1 MASSSTDSSRFDPD
15 GNGSSQTRGRRPG
28 FHLTERRDRLDRACQ
43 DGTWDVLVIGGG
55 ASGLGCA
62 LASAARGYSTLLLE
76 QADLSS
82 GTSSRSTKLIHGGV
96 RYLRQGNVGLVRQAL
111 IERGKLIRSAPHL
124 VKKLAHLVPVFSRR
138 ERFFY
143 GSGLKIYDLLAGSSS
158 LGASSFLSK
167 SETLTHCPF
176 LKSSHLRGSVQY
188 FDAQFD
194 DSRLAV
200 SLARSVESLG
210 GLILTYA
217 RVDAFVK
224 DHGRLT
230 GAIARD
236 LETDD
241 EIRIKAQVI
250 INATG
255 VFSDALRSLNQPS
268 HPRRVLAS
276 RGTHIV
282 LPLREMS
289 PTRGLLIPKTRDGR
303 VLFLLPWHG
312 VLLAGTTDIAVSQ
325 ATLEPAASRS
335 EVEYILEHLA
345 QYLEPAPSVSD
356 CLSVFAGLRPL
367 IKARPGKSTASL
379 SREHAVVVDPSGL
392 VSLMGGKWTT
402 FRLMGEDTV
411 DTAARVGGLAPTE
424 RKDQLWIAD
433 CPRSSEQETFDG
445 SDPLSVYGRERTR
458 LEELCRD
465 TPALGRPLHP
475 RLPYRM
481 VQITWA
487 VREEYARTV
496 EDVLSR
502 RTRALILDASASL
515 EAAPA
520 VARLMAQE
528 LGKDVTWEGDQ
539 VRAYSALAA
548 NYTVDHLQD

>member
-1 MASSSTDSSRFDPD
+1 MKGHLPGCDVTNRPD
-15 GNGSSQTRGRRPG
+15 RVG
-28 FHLTERRDRLDRACQ
+28 RACQ
-43 DGTWDVLVIGGG
+43 QGRWDVLVIGGG

-62 LASAARGYSTLLLE
+62 LASVARGYSTLLLE

-111 IERGKLIRSAPHL
+111 IERGNLTRSAPHL
-124 VKKLAHLVPVFSRR
+124 VQKLAHLVPVFSHR

-143 GSGLKIYDLLAGSSS
+143 GAGLKIYDLLAGSSS
-158 LGASSFLSK
+158 LGVSSFLGRA
-167 SETLTHCPF
+167 ETLTHCPF
-176 LKSSHLRGSVQY
+176 LKSRHLRGSVQY

-200 SLARSVESLG
+200 SLARSIERLG
-210 GLILTYA
+210 GLILTY
-217 RVDAFVK
+217 VKVHAFVK
-224 DHGRLT
+224 DNGRLT
-230 GAIARD
+230 GVVARD
-236 LETDD
+236 LDADD
-241 EIRIKAQVI
+241 EIRIKARVI

-255 VFSDALRSLNQPS
+255 VFSDHLRSLGHPS
-268 HPRRVLAS
+268 HQKRVLAS

-282 LPLREMS
+282 LPLRDMS
-289 PTRGLLIPKTRDGR
+289 SARGLLIPKTRDGR

-325 ATLEPAASRS
+325 PGLEPTASRG

-345 QYLEPAPSVSD
+345 EYLEPAPSVSD

-367 IKARPGKSTASL
+367 IQARPGESTASL

-392 VSLMGGKWTT
+392 VSLIGGKWTT

-411 DTAARVGGLAPTE
+411 DKAARVGGLAPTG
-424 RKDQLWIAD
+424 RQNQLWIAD
-433 CPRSSEQETFDG
+433 CPRSSEQKTCEGF
-445 SDPLSVYGRERTR
+445 DPLRVYGSERTR
-458 LEELCRD
+458 LEELCRG
-465 TPALGRPLHP
+465 TPALARPLHP

-502 RTRALILDASASL
+502 RTRALILDASASV

-520 VARLMAQE
+520 VARVMAQE
-528 LGKDVTWEGDQ
+528 LGKDVCWKDDQ
-539 VRAYSALAA
+539 VRSYSRLARK
-548 NYTVDHLQD
+548 YTVDHLQD

>member
-1 MASSSTDSSRFDPD
+1 MSK
-15 GNGSSQTRGRRPG
+15 RP
-28 FHLTERRDRLDRACQ
+28 DRLGRACQ
-43 DGTWDVLVIGGG
+43 QGAWDVLVIGGG

-111 IERGKLIRSAPHL
+111 AERGSLIRSAPHL
-124 VKKLAHLVPVFSRR
+124 VQKLAHLVPVYSQW

-158 LGASSFLSK
+158 LGASSFLSRA
-167 SETLTHCPF
+167 ETLTHFPVLRTSG
-176 LKSSHLRGSVQY
+176 LKGSVQY
-188 FDAQFD
+188 YDAQFD

-200 SLARSVESLG
+200 SLARSVEHLG
-210 GLILTYA
+210 GLILTY
-217 RVDAFVK
+217 VQVHAFLK
-224 DHGRLT
+224 NNGRLT
-230 GAIARD
+230 GVVARD

-241 EIRIKAQVI
+241 EIRIRAKVI

-255 VFSDALRSLNQPS
+255 FFFDALRRLS
-268 HPRRVLAS
+268 HPRHQKQVLAS
-276 RGTHIV
+276 QGTHIV
-282 LPLREMS
+282 LPLERMS
-289 PTRGLLIPKTRDGR
+289 STRGLLIPKTRDGR

-312 VLLAGTTDIAVSQ
+312 VLLAGTTDVAVSE
-325 ATLEPAASRS
+325 ARMEPAPSRA

-345 QYLEPAPSVSD
+345 EYLEPAPSLSD

-367 IKARPGKSTASL
+367 IRARPGEGTASL

-392 VSLMGGKWTT
+392 VSLIGGKWTT

-411 DTAARVGGLAPTE
+411 DRAARVGDLPPAA
-424 RKDQLWIAD
+424 RKDQLWIVD
-433 CPRSSEQETFDG
+433 CPPSSEENAAEA
-445 SDPLSVYGRERTR
+445 SDPLRVYGSERKR

-465 TPALGRPLHP
+465 TPALARPIHP

-481 VQITWA
+481 VQVIWA

-502 RTRALILDASASL
+502 RTRALILDASASI
-515 EAAPA
+515 EAAPS
-520 VARLMAQE
+520 VARQMARE
-528 LGKDVTWEGDQ
+528 LGKNVSWEDDQ
-539 VRAYSALAA
+539 IRAYSRLAR
-548 NYTVDHLQD
+548 NYMVENLSD

>member
-1 MASSSTDSSRFDPD
+1 M
-15 GNGSSQTRGRRPG
+15 
-28 FHLTERRDRLDRACQ
+28 
-43 DGTWDVLVIGGG
+43 
-55 ASGLGCA
+55 
-62 LASAARGYSTLLLE
+62 LLE

-96 RYLRQGNVGLVRQAL
+96 RYLRQGNAGLVRQAL
-111 IERGKLIRSAPHL
+111 TERGNLIRSAPHL
-124 VKKLAHLVPVFSRR
+124 VQKLAHLVPVFSHW

-158 LGASSFLSK
+158 LGASSFLGRA
-167 SETLTHCPF
+167 ETLTHCPF
-176 LKSSHLRGSVQY
+176 LKSSGLRGSIQY

-200 SLARSVESLG
+200 SLARSVECLG
-210 GLILTYA
+210 GLILTY
-217 RVDAFVK
+217 VKVHAFVK
-224 DHGRLT
+224 NNGRLT
-230 GAIARD
+230 GVVARD

-241 EIRIKAQVI
+241 EIRIRARVI

-255 VFSDALRSLNQPS
+255 VFSDALRSLIHPS
-268 HPRRVLAS
+268 HQKRVLAS

-282 LPLREMS
+282 LPLGRMS

-303 VLFLLPWHG
+303 VLFLLPWQG

-325 ATLEPAASRS
+325 ASLEPAASRA

-345 QYLEPAPSVSD
+345 EYLEPAPSVND

-367 IKARPGKSTASL
+367 IQARPGESTSSL
-379 SREHAVVVDPSGL
+379 SREHAVVVDASGL
-392 VSLMGGKWTT
+392 VSLIGGKWTT

-411 DTAARVGGLAPTE
+411 DKAARVGGLAPTA
-424 RKDQLWIAD
+424 RKGQLWIAD
-433 CPRSSEQETFDG
+433 CPPSSEPETWEA
-445 SDPLSVYGRERTR
+445 SDPLRVYGSERPR
-458 LEELCRD
+458 LEELCRE
-465 TPALGRPLHP
+465 TPALSRPLHP

-502 RTRALILDASASL
+502 RTRALILDAPASV
-515 EAAPA
+515 EAAPTA
-520 VARLMAQE
+520 ARLMAQE
-528 LGKDVTWEGDQ
+528 LGKDVSWEDDQ
-539 VRAYSALAA
+539 VRSYSALAA